1 MRRQNGLAL
10 IMALLLVAAAAVLA
24 LSAANRSRD
33 VAAGQI
39 IDGASVTAQAAA
51 DGGVE
56 RARWALARD
65 VSYTGE
71 SLRIGR
77 CDVEIQV
84 ERGSDGEL
92 QVLSIAR
99 APAAPFAET
108 VTERVSATLRQTESG
123 LPSVSTWRE

>member
-1 MRRQNGLAL
+1 MRRQSGLAL

-24 LSAANRSRD
+24 LTAANRSRD

-39 IDGASVTAQAAA
+39 IDGAAVVAQAAA
-51 DGGVE
+51 DGGIE

-65 VSYTGE
+65 SSYTGE

-77 CDVEIQV
+77 CDVRIQV
-84 ERGSDGEL
+84 EHGTDGEL

-108 VTERVSATLRQTESG
+108 VSERVSATLRPTESG
-123 LPSVSTWRE
+123 LPTVTAWRE